1 MDISLWILLALT
13 VGLLVVAFVKNRELP
28 GLGLLAATKMVRGVW
43 LELALGFVLAGLL
56 EVLIPKPMLA
66 TWLGDKELGRSMMV
80 GWGIGLLLPGGPYV
94 LFPAVAGL
102 VQKGAAAGPLICL
115 LSAKT
120 LVSPIRTLTYE
131 APLLG
136 WQLTLARFIP
146 GVLAPPLLGLIG
158 HWLFGVLRAR

>member
-13 VGLLVVAFVKNRELP
+13 VGLLVVAFAKDRQLP
-28 GLGLLAATKMVRGVW
+28 GQSLLAATKMVRGVW

-66 TWLGDKELGRSMMV
+66 TWLGDKELGRSLMV

>member
-13 VGLLVVAFVKNRELP
+13 LGLLVVAFVKDRGLP
-28 GLGLLAATKMVRGVW
+28 LQGLVATTSMLRGVW
-43 LELALGFVLAGLL
+43 LELTLGFVLAGLL
-56 EVLIPKPMLA
+56 EVLIPKPLLA
-66 TWLGDKELGRSMMV
+66 QWLGDKDLGRSLLV
-80 GWGIGLLLPGGPYV
+80 GWGIGLMLPGGPYV

-115 LSAKT
+115 LTAKT

-146 GVLAPPLLGLIG
+146 GILAPPLLGLIG

>member
-1 MDISLWILLALT
+1 ML
-13 VGLLVVAFVKNRELP
+13 
-28 GLGLLAATKMVRGVW
+28 RGVW
-43 LELALGFVLAGLL
+43 VELALGFVLAGLL
-56 EVLIPKPMLA
+56 EVLIPQPLLA
-66 TWLGDKELGRSMMV
+66 TWLGDKDLGRSLLV
-80 GWGIGLLLPGGPYV
+80 GWGIGLVLPGGPYV

-102 VQKGAAAGPLICL
+102 AQKGAAAGPLICL

-146 GVLAPPLLGLIG
+146 AVLAPPLLGLIG
-158 HWLFGVLRAR
+158 HWLFGALRAR